1 LREEISRRDFRGGRP
16 RVGAGLVL
24 ASCWPRVGLVLASF
38 IRRRRRQI
46 FERMN
51 IGPTTEHSRES
62 ERTCPR
68 LGRID
73 LTGARSVS
81 IIVSGLCGGFLSKLA
96 RQKEQIVLGFG
107 TLFGI
112 HPFQARRGAREGTRR
127 SCPSGRSIPSW
138 RPRVCLR
145 DPELAEACESPRSTR
160 SQPSQPVSQSASQPV
175 SQSASQSVTALPG
188 VSRPCHVAPRD
199 AHPPL
204 DAHPPHPSPPGPPDL
219 LAPTGATNHRG
230 HAVQLT
236 TIPLSKISPSL
247 PRPHRPGS
255 QYSLLI
261 GTYHASLFP
270 LTARQSPPALRALEC
285 VT

>member
-1 LREEISRRDFRGGRP
+1 
-16 RVGAGLVL
+16 
-24 ASCWPRVGLVLASF
+24 
-38 IRRRRRQI
+38 
-46 FERMN
+46 MN

-145 DPELAEACESPRSTR
+145 DPELPEACESPRSTR

-175 SQSASQSVTALPG
+175 SQSPHCPGSVVRATWLPATPTHPSTPTHPTHPHPAHPTCLPRRERPTIEAMPCSSPPSPSQK
-188 VSRPCHVAPRD
+188 SRLHCHVHTAP
-199 AHPPL
+199 
-204 DAHPPHPSPPGPPDL
+204 
-219 LAPTGATNHRG
+219 
-230 HAVQLT
+230 AVN
-236 TIPLSKISPSL
+236 IHCS
-247 PRPHRPGS
+247 
-255 QYSLLI
+255 
-261 GTYHASLFP
+261 
-270 LTARQSPPALRALEC
+270 
-285 VT
+285 